1 MIYNSFMNV
10 NLNFVGKNIRFF
22 RRSRN
27 WTIAQLAA
35 KAGIQGPP
43 LGRIER
49 GLNLPSAKVL
59 HNLSKAL
66 NVSMDSLFVKDP
78 SQTQAEQTGTPD
90 TSLVTIDKNPE
101 IPPKSL
107 LKASHEIMAGF
118 HALEDICNAR
128 KHAYLPLSIPF
139 IPTYK
144 GMDELAMRI
153 RQYLGTGSAIVFDH
167 FELFENAGLRI
178 ILFPFTRDAKT
189 IDSISFYEPAF
200 HNAFFFIN
208 SKNNPEKQLFSLC
221 LELGKILISNQI
233 KLQGKSFFPKQI
245 KPDQNKKNQTGTIE
259 THRQLTP
266 LRAAKR
272 FAATLLAP
280 DTAIRTTISQLGI
293 TKNGWSYE
301 LLLRIKHRFGI
312 SAQAFLY
319 RLNELELISQT
330 ISKKL
335 DIKIK
340 EYYKKTDFKEPD
352 STRRILTPNGRFFD
366 LLLTAQNV
374 QNMEDEIKQ
383 ITNLQQRLKIIHK

>member
-1 MIYNSFMNV
+1 MNV
-10 NLNFVGKNIRFF
+10 SLNFVGKNIRFF

-66 NVSMDSLFVKDP
+66 NVSMDSLFSKDP
-78 SQTQAEQTGTPD
+78 SQTQAEQTGSPD

-107 LKASHEIMAGF
+107 LKASHEIMVAF
-118 HALEDICNAR
+118 HALEDICKAQ

-139 IPTYK
+139 LPTYK
-144 GMDELAMRI
+144 GMEELAMRI
-153 RQYLGTGSAIVFDH
+153 RQYFGSGSAIVFDH

-178 ILFPFTRDAKT
+178 ILFPFTRDAKN
-189 IDSISFYEPAF
+189 IDSISFYEPCF

-208 SKNNPEKQLFSLC
+208 SKNNSEKQLFSLC
-221 LELGKILISNQI
+221 LEFGKILISNQM
-233 KLQGKSFFPKQI
+233 KLQGKSLFPKQI
-245 KPDQNKKNQTGTIE
+245 KPDQNKKNQTRTIE
-259 THRQLTP
+259 TDRPITP
-266 LRAAKR
+266 LRAAQR

-335 DIKIK
+335 DKKIK
-340 EYYKKTDFKEPD
+340 EYYKKTGFKEPD

-366 LLLTAQNV
+366 LLLTAQTIK
-374 QNMEDEIKQ
+374 ESKLELLEIKG
-383 ITNLQQRLKIIHK
+383 IENRYKIVKK